1 MVNLSGVL
9 NVSLLLLLSIVYN
22 ILIVLAAVLGNK

>member
-1 MVNLSGVL
+1 MVDLSGVL

>member
-1 MVNLSGVL
+1 MVDLSGVL
-9 NVSLLLLLSIVYN
+9 NVFLLLLLKIVYN